1 MNLLLWD
8 STKTGEKKYPAS
20 GIKRVAERLLAELD
34 SAGQKVVLVKWDKR
48 ERTFISREDRQPI
61 PEEGIF
67 LTLEIFSENDRP
79 GFRKW
84 AHRFTGQ
91 KIAIFH
97 DAIPIRLPHITWPKS
112 VARHPHYIKML
123 GTDFDQ
129 VLAVSKASEKDLV
142 GYWKWIGLEETAQT
156 AAIQWGAD
164 FDGRAREFVTP
175 ASTAKPQLLQVGI
188 LEPRKNQA
196 LTLEACDSLW
206 DKGIDFHLHF
216 AGRANPHF
224 SKSIVDSINK
234 LSSKGK
240 PLTWHNSPNE
250 NDLRNLYANAD
261 LCIFPSIAEGCGLPV
276 LEALWT
282 GRPVLASNLACIS
295 ENSSYGGVAQF
306 DLADPESLTNQIQ
319 KILKHPQE
327 LKRLTQQ
334 ASEAQLPTWRETA
347 SALMQH
353 LT

>member
-1 MNLLLWD
+1 MNPLFWD

-20 GIKRVAERLLAELD
+20 GIKRVAERLLAELE
-34 SAGQKVVLVKWDKR
+34 SAGQKIILVKWDKR
-48 ERTFISREDRQPI
+48 ESTFISREDRKPI

-67 LTLEIFSENDRP
+67 ITLEIFSEHDRP
-79 GFRKW
+79 GFREW
-84 AHRFTGQ
+84 THQFTG
-91 KIAIFH
+91 KKAAIFH

-129 VLAVSKASEKDLV
+129 VLAVSRASEKDLV
-142 GYWKWIGLEETAQT
+142 GYWKWIGLEETART

-164 FDGRAREFVTP
+164 FDGQAREFVTP
-175 ASTAKPQLLQVGI
+175 INTGKPHLLQVGI

-196 LTLEACDSLW
+196 LTLGACDSLW
-206 DKGIDFHLHF
+206 DKGLDFHLHF

-224 SKSIVDSINK
+224 SKPIVNLINN
-234 LSSKGK
+234 LSNKGR

-250 NDLRNLYANAD
+250 NELRNLYANAD

-295 ENSSYGGVAQF
+295 ENSSYGGVKQF
-306 DLADPESLTNQIQ
+306 DLEDPDSLKNQLQ
-319 KILKHPQE
+319 KILNKPQE
-327 LKRLTQQ
+327 LRRLTEQ
-334 ASEAQLPTWRETA
+334 ASIAKLPTWKETA
-347 SALMQH
+347 SQLMQH
-353 LT
+353 LR